1 MVYPFWALLLLRGD
15 FLLTTLLVLAGIV
28 ALIYLTILFPMLLLL
43 TVAVI
48 AAVIVW
54 YVFRWAGTFFIR
66 MIVDYEAA
74 NGDGLVIIQRLVPHP
89 TLPEV
94 VQFPLQQAA
103 EGSPEV
109 NTRGLLNT
117 LIQQIKWLS
126 FLRPLTVGDLTLRG
140 PAAPFG
146 ITMSGI
152 QDPGGVKARIQ
163 ADWKRIAVIKNRKK
177 AEADR
182 KEDIDRMTVAV
193 TQGLLTAARL
203 GMVEVKGQAP
213 TEFKPDTLLAKAEN
227 EVKQQLESP
236 TPATTTT
243 MPERLKWP
251 GVSDLREAEEVEG
264 VESAE
269 ELGDE
274 HRHHEGPGELPP
286 TESTGPGEAA
296 EPISDVDVAPGSL
309 SRMPPPSR

>member
-1 MVYPFWALLLLRGD
+1 
-15 FLLTTLLVLAGIV
+15 
-28 ALIYLTILFPMLLLL
+28 
-43 TVAVI
+43 
-48 AAVIVW
+48 
-54 YVFRWAGTFFIR
+54 

-74 NGDGLVIIQRLVPHP
+74 NGDGLVIIQRLIPHP
-89 TLPEV
+89 TLPEI

-109 NTRGLLNT
+109 NTKGLLNT
-117 LIQQIKWLS
+117 FILQVKWLA
-126 FLRPLTVGDLTLRG
+126 FLRPFTVGDLTLRG

-163 ADWKRIAVIKNRKK
+163 ADWKKIAAIKNRKK

-203 GMVEVKGQAP
+203 GMVEVKAQAGAV
-213 TEFKPDTLLAKAEN
+213 EFKPDTLLSKAEK
-227 EVKQQLESP
+227 EVKQQIAEP
-236 TPATTTT
+236 PA
-243 MPERLKWP
+243 PLSSGSEPLKDP
-251 GVSDLREAEEVEG
+251 GVSDLRGAEGGEPPNPAKDKE
-264 VESAE
+264 
-269 ELGDE
+269 DE

-286 TESTGPGEAA
+286 TESTGLGEEA
-296 EPISDVDVAPGSL
+296 EPEGDDAAGSL
-309 SRMPPPSR
+309 SRMPPASR

>member
-15 FLLTTLLVLAGIV
+15 FLLTTLLVLVGMAGL
-28 ALIYLTILFPMLLLL
+28 AYLTILFPAWLLLI
-43 TVAVI
+43 VAVM

-54 YVFRWAGTFFIR
+54 YVFRWAGTFLIR

-74 NGDGLVIIQRLVPHP
+74 NGDGLVIIQRLLPHP
-89 TLPEV
+89 TLPET

-109 NTRGLLNT
+109 NTRGVFNT
-117 LIQQIKWLS
+117 IVLQVKWLN
-126 FLRPLTVGDLTLRG
+126 FLRPFTVGDLTLRG

-152 QDPGGVKARIQ
+152 QDPGGVKTRIQ
-163 ADWKRIAVIKNRKK
+163 ADWKKIAVIKNKKK

-203 GMVEVKGQAP
+203 GMVEVKAQAAGV
-213 TEFKPDTLLAKAEN
+213 EFKPDTLLSKAEN
-227 EVKQQLESP
+227 EVKQQIVEPPSSPSSGLEP
-236 TPATTTT
+236 
-243 MPERLKWP
+243 LKDP
-251 GVSDLREAEEVEG
+251 GVSDLRGSEG
-264 VESAE
+264 GQPPDQADDED
-269 ELGDE
+269 DE

-286 TESTGPGEAA
+286 TESTGLGEEA
-296 EPISDVDVAPGSL
+296 EPAGDDAAGAM
-309 SRMPPPSR
+309 SRVPPPSR

>member
-15 FLLTTLLVLAGIV
+15 FLLTTLLVLVGMAGL
-28 ALIYLTILFPMLLLL
+28 AYLTILFPTWFLLI
-43 TVAVI
+43 VAAM
-48 AAVIVW
+48 AAIIVW
-54 YVFRWAGTFFIR
+54 YIFRWAGTFLIR

-74 NGDGLVIIQRLVPHP
+74 NGDGLVIIQRLLPHP
-89 TLPEV
+89 TLPET

-109 NTRGLLNT
+109 NTRGVFNT
-117 LIQQIKWLS
+117 IVLQVKWLN
-126 FLRPLTVGDLTLRG
+126 FLRPFTVGDLTLRG

-152 QDPGGVKARIQ
+152 QDPGGVKSRIQ
-163 ADWKRIAVIKNRKK
+163 ADWKKIAVIKNKKK

-203 GMVEVKGQAP
+203 GMVEVKAQA
-213 TEFKPDTLLAKAEN
+213 TGVEFKPDTLLSKAEK
-227 EVKQQLESP
+227 EVKQQIAEPPSSP
-236 TPATTTT
+236 VSGIET
-243 MPERLKWP
+243 LKDP
-251 GVSDLREAEEVEG
+251 GVSDLRGSEG
-264 VESAE
+264 GQPPDQTDDED
-269 ELGDE
+269 DE

-286 TESTGPGEAA
+286 TESTGLGEEA
-296 EPISDVDVAPGSL
+296 EPAGDDAAGAM
-309 SRMPPPSR
+309 SRVPPPSR

>member
-1 MVYPFWALLLLRGD
+1 MAYLTVLFPALLLL
-15 FLLTTLLVLAGIV
+15 IV
-28 ALIYLTILFPMLLLL
+28 AVM
-43 TVAVI
+43 
-48 AAVIVW
+48 AALIVW
-54 YVFRWAGTFFIR
+54 YIFRWASTFFIR

-74 NGDGLVIIQRLVPHP
+74 NGDGLVIIQRLIPHP
-89 TLPEV
+89 TLPEI

-109 NTRGLLNT
+109 NTKGLFNT
-117 LIQQIKWLS
+117 FILQVKWLT
-126 FLRPLTVGDLTLRG
+126 FLRPFTVGDLTLRG

-163 ADWKRIAVIKNRKK
+163 ADWKKIAAIKNRKK

-203 GMVEVKGQAP
+203 GMVEVKAQA
-213 TEFKPDTLLAKAEN
+213 TGVEFKPDTLLSKAEK
-227 EVKQQLESP
+227 EVKQQIAEPP
-236 TPATTTT
+236 TPS
-243 MPERLKWP
+243 PSGSEPLKDP
-251 GVSDLREAEEVEG
+251 GVSDLRGAESGEPPNPTKNKD
-264 VESAE
+264 
-269 ELGDE
+269 DE

-286 TESTGPGEAA
+286 TESTGPGEEAESTDYDAA
-296 EPISDVDVAPGSL
+296 GSL
-309 SRMPPPSR
+309 SRTPPASR